1 MTNNLE
7 KLQEEQE
14 ENRHGGHF
22 SKVFLNN
29 IILIIIII
37 GLVLT
42 TILPNNKIK
51 EIEGKIVS
59 INSEFVSVKTDSN
72 KTMKIY
78 YADSVTEHT
87 SFSLSNGVSFTIE
100 DIKANSYF
108 LQNYI
113 NDEVYIEYKDVNV
126 LIFFNTKKIASKVE
140 ILSY

>member
-1 MTNNLE
+1 MPKNLE
-7 KLQEEQE
+7 QLLEEQE
-14 ENRHGGHF
+14 EKTKESRF
-22 SKVFLNN
+22 SKIFLNN
-29 IILIIIII
+29 IILFLIII
-37 GLVLT
+37 GLILT

-100 DIKANSYF
+100 DIKENSSF

-113 NDEVYIEYKDVNV
+113 NDEVYIKYKDINV
-126 LIFFNTKKIASKVE
+126 LIFFNAKKIASEIE